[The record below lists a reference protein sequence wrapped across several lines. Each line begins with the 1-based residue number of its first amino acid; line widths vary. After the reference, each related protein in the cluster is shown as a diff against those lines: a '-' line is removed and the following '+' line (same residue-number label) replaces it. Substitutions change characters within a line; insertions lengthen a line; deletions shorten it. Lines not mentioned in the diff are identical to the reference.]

1 MEARIRQTLHDHLG
15 PEVAQAAR
23 LDNLGGHAS
32 LRIYW
37 RIHLPVEHV
46 GQYARGELTRMA
58 MVLPDGANPLKS
70 EEATSGAAVT
80 ELPFLNV
87 HRYLHA
93 LGLRVPAVDHVDM
106 ERGVVIEEDL
116 GDETFEARYLQLLRH
131 GEEDVASQRIPIEQ
145 HYHRAIDLLVEVQ
158 REVRQARFVGEREV
172 PDCIAQH
179 RSFDKALLTWEL
191 DHYREWGLEARNSV
205 TLSARRLQKWDAA
218 REAIVDSLVELE
230 QTLVLRDYQSRNIMF
245 KQDEPVLIDFQ
256 DALQGPFIYD
266 LVALLRDSYIQLPFV
281 VVSRLVDHY
290 IRQGS
295 AAGLAWC
302 EDARAVHRAFHL
314 QTIQRK
320 LKDAGR
326 FVFID
331 RIKGNPSFLPYYEP
345 SIFYVK
351 QALDALTEYDNRPEF
366 EGLIELLSRVEPAF
380 TIAQ

>member
-1 MEARIRQTLHDHLG
+1 MEERIRLALQDYLG
-15 PEVAQAAR
+15 EQAARLAR

-37 RIHLPVEHV
+37 RVHLPVEQAGGH
-46 GQYARGELTRMA
+46 ARGELTRMA
-58 MVLPDGANPLKS
+58 MVLPDGANPTKS
-70 EEATSGAAVT
+70 EEVSSGAAPT

-87 HRYLHA
+87 QRYLKA

-106 ERGVVIEEDL
+106 ERGVVLEEDL
-116 GDETFEARYLQLLRH
+116 GDETFEARYLQILKQ
-131 GEEDVASQRIPIEQ
+131 GEDVTAMRIPIEQ

-158 REVRQARFVGEREV
+158 RAVRQAQYAHDRVLPE
-172 PDCIAQH
+172 CIATG
-179 RSFDKALLTWEL
+179 RSFTAELLTWEL
-191 DHYREWGLEARNSV
+191 DHYREWGLDARNSAN
-205 TLSARRLQKWDAA
+205 LSARRLQKWEAA
-218 REAIVDSLVELE
+218 REAIVASLTELP
-230 QTLVLRDYQSRNIMF
+230 QTLVLRDFQSRNIMF
-245 KQDEPVLIDFQ
+245 KHDEPVLIDFQ

-290 IRQGS
+290 IRQGQ
-295 AAGLAWC
+295 AAGLSWC

-331 RIKGNPSFLPYYEP
+331 RVKGNPSFLPYYEP

-351 QALDALTEYDNRPEF
+351 QALDALTEYDSRPEF

-380 TIAQ
+380 GNQQ